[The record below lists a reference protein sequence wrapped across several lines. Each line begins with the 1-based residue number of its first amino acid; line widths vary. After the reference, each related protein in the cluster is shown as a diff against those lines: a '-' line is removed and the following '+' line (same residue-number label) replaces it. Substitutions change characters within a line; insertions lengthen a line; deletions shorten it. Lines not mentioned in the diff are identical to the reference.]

1 MAGAAA
7 VAAVVVVLVAIG
19 VVKEITKGQKDSDC
33 DCS

>member
-7 VAAVVVVLVAIG
+7 VAAVVLVAIG